1 MDKNHLV
8 EEEGE
13 GKSLNFIEQIIE
25 EELAAGKNGGRVRTR
40 FPPEPNG
47 YLHIGHA
54 TSICLNFGI
63 AAKYNGK
70 CNLRFDDTN
79 PSKEDVEYIDS
90 IQQDIRW
97 LGFQWEGEPHYASDY
112 FQQLYDWAEKLIA
125 EGKAYVDDQ
134 PAEVISAQ
142 RMTPTEPGVNSPYR
156 DRSPEENLDLFRRM
170 KAGEFKNGEKVL
182 RAKIDMASPN
192 MLMRDPIMY
201 RIMHTPHHRTG
212 DKWCIYPMYDFTHGQ
227 SDYIEG
233 ITHSICTL
241 EFEVHRPLYNWFLD
255 QLIDTEYRPRQIE
268 FARRNLSYTVMSKRR
283 LLELVQ
289 KGIVAG
295 WDDPRMP
302 TISGLRRAG
311 YTPEAIR
318 LFAEK
323 VGVARREIVVDMA
336 LLEFCAREHL
346 NKVAPR
352 VMAVL
357 NPVKVVID
365 NYPEGQSELVEVENN
380 PEDETAGTRQ
390 IPFSRE
396 LYIERDDFM
405 ENAPKKFF
413 RMTPGNEV
421 RLKGAYIVKCVGV
434 DKNTDGDITLIHC
447 VYDPETRSGSGANA
461 NRKVKGTL
469 HWVSAPDAI
478 EAEVR
483 LYDRLFKDP
492 DPAGHKDVDFKE
504 FLNYRISFV
513 SIFLLKPSV
522 CLFITP
528 RTRCIVL
535 IECWS
540 SGHVEGFPF
549 CEIRTDEHS
558 IVFSTISKAI
568 FIDRIL
574 WEEISIDYRFPC
586 KTIPSSQCCWN
597 LILLCC
603 LYKCFVRCSNKFII
617 RYILK
622 FFWIIYPKVLHR

>member
-25 EELAAGKNGGRVRTR
+25 EELAEGKNGGRVHTR

-54 TSICLNFGI
+54 TSICLNFGL
-63 AAKYNGK
+63 ATEYHGK

-90 IQQDIRW
+90 IQQDIQW
-97 LGFQWEGEPHYASDY
+97 LGFQWEGEPHFASDY
-112 FQQLYDWAEKLIA
+112 FQQLYDWAEKLIL

-156 DRSPEENLDLFRRM
+156 DRTPEENLDLFRRM
-170 KAGEFKNGEKVL
+170 KNGEFQAGEKVL
-182 RAKIDMASPN
+182 RAKIDMASSN

-201 RIMHTPHHRTG
+201 RIMHVAHHRTG

-227 SDYIEG
+227 SDYLEG

-302 TISGLRRAG
+302 TITGLRRAG
-311 YTPEAIR
+311 YTPESIR
-318 LFAEK
+318 NFAEK

-336 LLEFCAREHL
+336 LLEFCVREHL

-357 NPVKVVID
+357 DPVRVVID
-365 NYPEGQSELVEVENN
+365 NYPEGQTETVEIENN
-380 PEDETAGTRQ
+380 PEDETAGTRMV
-390 IPFSRE
+390 PFSRE

-413 RMTPGNEV
+413 RMTLGNEV
-421 RLKGAYIVKCVGV
+421 RLKGAYIVKCESVEKDAEG
-434 DKNTDGDITLIHC
+434 NITTIHC
-447 VYDPETRSGSGANA
+447 TYDADTRSGTGSAS

-492 DPAGHKDVDFKE
+492 DPAGHKDIDFKE
-504 FLNYRISFV
+504 FLNENS
-513 SIFLLKPSV
+513 L
-522 CLFITP
+522 
-528 RTRCIVL
+528 
-535 IECWS
+535 
-540 SGHVEGFPF
+540 
-549 CEIRTDEHS
+549 
-558 IVFSTISKAI
+558 
-568 FIDRIL
+568 
-574 WEEISIDYRFPC
+574 
-586 KTIPSSQCCWN
+586 
-597 LILLCC
+597 
-603 LYKCFVRCSNKFII
+603 
-617 RYILK
+617 
-622 FFWIIYPKVLHR
+622 KVLTGCKLEPSLKEAKEGDRFQFQRLGYFCVDKDSKPGALVFNRTVGLKDTWAKQNN

>member
-25 EELAAGKNGGRVRTR
+25 EELAEGKNGGRVHTR

-54 TSICLNFGI
+54 TSICLNFGL
-63 AAKYNGK
+63 ATEYQGK

-90 IQQDIRW
+90 IQQDIQW
-97 LGFQWEGEPHYASDY
+97 LGFQWEGEPHFASDY
-112 FQQLYDWAEKLIA
+112 FQQLYDWAEKLIL

-156 DRSPEENLDLFRRM
+156 DRTPEENLDLFRRM
-170 KAGEFKNGEKVL
+170 KNGEFQAGEKVL
-182 RAKIDMASPN
+182 RAKIDMASSN

-201 RIMHTPHHRTG
+201 RIMHVAHHRTG

-227 SDYIEG
+227 SDYLEG

-302 TISGLRRAG
+302 TITGLRRAG
-311 YTPEAIR
+311 YTPESIR
-318 LFAEK
+318 NFAEK

-336 LLEFCAREHL
+336 LLEFCVREHL

-357 NPVKVVID
+357 DPVRVVID
-365 NYPEGQSELVEVENN
+365 NYPEGQTETVEIENN
-380 PEDETAGTRQ
+380 PEDETAGTRMV
-390 IPFSRE
+390 PFSRE

-405 ENAPKKFF
+405 EDAPKKFF
-413 RMTPGNEV
+413 RMTLGNEV
-421 RLKGAYIVKCVGV
+421 RLKGAYIVKCESVEKDAEG
-434 DKNTDGDITLIHC
+434 NITTIHC
-447 VYDPETRSGSGANA
+447 TYDADTRSGTGSAS

-504 FLNYRISFV
+504 FLNENS
-513 SIFLLKPSV
+513 L
-522 CLFITP
+522 
-528 RTRCIVL
+528 
-535 IECWS
+535 
-540 SGHVEGFPF
+540 
-549 CEIRTDEHS
+549 
-558 IVFSTISKAI
+558 
-568 FIDRIL
+568 
-574 WEEISIDYRFPC
+574 
-586 KTIPSSQCCWN
+586 
-597 LILLCC
+597 
-603 LYKCFVRCSNKFII
+603 
-617 RYILK
+617 
-622 FFWIIYPKVLHR
+622 KVLTGCKLEPSLKEAKEGDRFQFQRLGYFCVDKDSKPGALVFNRTVGLKDTWAKQNN